1 MSQRIPPKD
10 RDSGK
15 KFLVEVTPG
24 MEIITVSNQKG
35 GVGKTTTCVNLAAE
49 LGKLGYSVLVVDMD
63 PQANCTSGLGLTPKE
78 FQLSIYDVLLG
89 EAEPGEALLATKW
102 KGVTVIPSTI
112 DLAGAEIELASLISR
127 ETKLR
132 RRIRLL
138 DGFDV
143 AVVDCPPSL
152 GMLTINA
159 LVASNRLIIP
169 IQCEYYALEGVG
181 QLSKTIRLVKDSLN
195 SDLEISGV
203 LLTMFDSRTR
213 LSAEV
218 AEEVRR
224 QFGSLAF
231 NTVIPRNVRL
241 SEAPSHG
248 EPIGYYDPSSAG
260 AKAYEDLAR
269 EVSKL
274 WLKGGR

>member
-1 MSQRIPPKD
+1 MQ
-10 RDSGK
+10 
-15 KFLVEVTPG
+15 
-24 MEIITVSNQKG
+24 IITISNQKG

-63 PQANCTSGLGLTPKE
+63 PQANCTSGLGITPGDFE
-78 FQLSIYDVLLG
+78 ASLYDVLLG
-89 EAEPGEALLATKW
+89 EVEAKDALLPTKW
-102 KGVTVIPSTI
+102 QGVTLMPSTI

-132 RRIRLL
+132 RRIRSL
-138 DGFDV
+138 DGFDL
-143 AVVDCPPSL
+143 AIVDCPPSL

-159 LVASNRLIIP
+159 LVASDRLIIP

-181 QLSKTIRLVKDSLN
+181 QLSKTIRLVKESLN
-195 SDLEISGV
+195 GDLDISGV

-213 LSAEV
+213 LSGEV
-218 AEEVRR
+218 ADEVRR
-224 QFGSLAF
+224 QFGNLAF

-241 SEAPSHG
+241 SEAPSYG

-260 AKAYEDLAR
+260 AKAYEELAK
-269 EVSKL
+269 EVSRL
-274 WLKGGR
+274 WLKGAH